1 MSEAP
6 RELDFGIKLDF
17 MTGWSKGMQS
27 IVRYAFGWR
36 ILHWAVAALVLTTIP
51 IGLTMASR
59 AEANIFDAV
68 TNTFYAMHKAMGFTV
83 LSLMILRI
91 LMKVRIGTP
100 AYPAVMSRRL
110 AIIAKSV
117 HHLIYVLLLVTPLL
131 GWAGV
136 TAYPALII
144 AGGISLPPLP
154 FVPQSEELAARLF
167 AVHGI
172 LALTLGALVIGHI
185 GAALRHLVIE
195 KDGIFQRMWFGK

>member
-1 MSEAP
+1 
-6 RELDFGIKLDF
+6 
-17 MTGWSKGMQS
+17 MQS

-36 ILHWAVAALVLTTIP
+36 ILHWAIAALVLTTIP

-59 AEANIFDAV
+59 AEANIFDAI
-68 TNTFYAMHKAMGFTV
+68 TNTFYAMHKAIGFTI
-83 LSLMILRI
+83 LSLMVLRI
-91 LMKVRIGTP
+91 LMKVRIGAP
-100 AYPAVMSRRL
+100 AYPAAMPCRL

-117 HHLIYVLLLVTPLL
+117 HHLIYVLLVVTPIL

-154 FVPQSEELAARLF
+154 FVPQSEALAAQLF
-167 AVHGI
+167 AVHGF
-172 LALTLGALVIGHI
+172 LALTLGALLIGHI

-195 KDGIFQRMWFGK
+195 KDGIFHRMWFGK